1 MKELNE
7 VLQDWEAVIGLEIH
21 TELTAL
27 DTKMFCGCKLSHD
40 DEPNANVCPVCLG
53 LPGALPVPNR
63 QAIRSIVKAGLA
75 TNCQI
80 MRHSMFYR
88 KHYFYPDMAKNF
100 QTTQGP
106 VAFCMHGHLDLEVT
120 GRGAAER
127 PACAFGDAEAAS
139 LASASANAVGLSTQ
153 MSAQMPEGGAVG
165 GATGAGAGA
174 AAAGGALAAM
184 SGYDTANLAVPV
196 QHDDGSYTV
205 PIRILRIHMEEDAAK
220 MVHVGGEEGRIT
232 DAAESLIDYNRC
244 GTPLIELVTEPDLR
258 TPEEARL
265 FMEKLRRI
273 FLTLGISDCSME
285 KGSMRCDGN
294 VSLRRRGETKLG
306 TKTELKNLNSFKA
319 LHDGLAYEIC
329 RQAEVLEEGG
339 IIYQETRHWEPSRK
353 RTVVMRVKET
363 ADDYRLFPDPDLAPF
378 DLSDDFVEGCRE
390 ELPELPDAKRARF
403 EERYGIKTAD
413 AEQLAGD
420 PETAEFFEA
429 AVAGFAEALAGTD
442 KKAKKLAEK
451 SVQTVANLVINELAA
466 YLKAAGTTLADSG
479 LTPAQVASLAGLL
492 AADAISSNQAHEVF
506 GLMAETGGDP
516 EKIVDERGMR
526 QVSDTGALQPI
537 VDQVLAACP
546 DQAQQYRDGNQK
558 VIGYLVGQCMKA
570 SRGKGNPKL
579 FNELLRA
586 SLA

>member
-1 MKELNE
+1 MRELTE
-7 VLQDWEAVIGLEIH
+7 VLKDWEAVIGLEIH
-21 TELTAL
+21 AELTAL

-40 DEPNANVCPVCLG
+40 DAPNTNVCPVCLG
-53 LPGALPVPNR
+53 MPGALPVPNR
-63 QAIRSIVKAGLA
+63 RAIEGIVKAGLA
-75 TNCQI
+75 TNCEIQK
-80 MRHSMFYR
+80 HSMFYR

-106 VAFCMHGHLDLEVT
+106 VAFCMHGKLNLEVT

-127 PACAFGDAEAAS
+127 PLCAFGDGEAAS
-139 LASASANAVGLSTQ
+139 LASASANAEGLSRQ
-153 MSAQMPEGGAVG
+153 MAEGLPER
-165 GATGAGAGA
+165 
-174 AAAGGALAAM
+174 AGGALAGMAA
-184 SGYDTANLAVPV
+184 YDTADLAVAER
-196 QHDDGSYTV
+196 HEDGSYTV

-220 MVHVGGEEGRIT
+220 MVHVGGEEGRIGG
-232 DAAESLIDYNRC
+232 AAESLIDYNRC

-273 FLTLGISDCSME
+273 FLTIGISDCSME

-294 VSLRRRGETKLG
+294 VSIRRRGETGLG

-339 IIYQETRHWEPSRK
+339 TIYQETRHWEPSRK

-378 DLSDDFVEGCRE
+378 DLSDEFIEHCRA
-390 ELPELPDAKRARF
+390 ELPELPDAKRDRF
-403 EERYGIKTAD
+403 EADFGIKRAD

-429 AVAGFAEALAGTD
+429 AAAGLSG
-442 KKAKKLAEK
+442 KAA
-451 SVQTVANLVINELAA
+451 QTVANLVVNELAA
-466 YLKAAGTTLADSG
+466 YLKGVGVALAASG
-479 LTPAQVASLAGLL
+479 IAPAQVASLAKLL
-492 AADAISSNQAHEVF
+492 AEDAISSNQAHEVF
-506 GLMAETGGDP
+506 EAMAESGDDP
-516 EKIVDERGMR
+516 AKIVDERGMR
-526 QVSDTGALQPI
+526 QVSDTSALQPI
-537 VDQVLAACP
+537 VDEVLAACS

-558 VIGYLVGQCMKA
+558 VIGFLVGQCMKA
-570 SRGKGNPKL
+570 SRGTGNPKL
-579 FNELLRA
+579 FNELLRQA
-586 SLA
+586 LS

>member
-1 MKELNE
+1 MKELSE
-7 VLQDWEAVIGLEIH
+7 VLKDWEAVIGLEIH

-53 LPGALPVPNR
+53 LPGALPVPNKR
-63 QAIRSIVKAGLA
+63 AIESIVKAGLA

-80 MRHSMFYR
+80 QKHSMFYR

-106 VAFCMHGHLDLEVT
+106 IAFCMHGHLDLEVT

-127 PACAFGDAEAAS
+127 PECAFGEDEAKS
-139 LASASANAVGLSTQ
+139 LASASANAVGLSTS
-153 MSAQMPEGGAVG
+153 MNEQMPESAIHM
-165 GATGAGAGA
+165 AGYSADE
-174 AAAGGALAAM
+174 L
-184 SGYDTANLAVPV
+184 SLP
-196 QHDDGSYTV
+196 QRHEDGSYSV

-220 MVHVGGEEGRIT
+220 MNHLGGEEGRIT
-232 DAAESLIDYNRC
+232 AAAESLVDYNRC

-285 KGSMRCDGN
+285 HGSMRCDGN
-294 VSLRRRGETKLG
+294 VSLRRRGDTRLG

-378 DLSDDFVEGCRE
+378 DLSDEFIEHCAS
-390 ELPELPDAKRARF
+390 ELPELPDAKRDRF
-403 EERYGIKTAD
+403 EGDFGIKRAD
-413 AEQLAGD
+413 AELIAGD
-420 PETAEFFEA
+420 PATAAFFERA
-429 AVAGFAEALAGTD
+429 AEGLAG
-442 KKAKKLAEK
+442 KAAQ
-451 SVQTVANLVINELAA
+451 VVANLIVNEMAG
-466 YLKAAGTTLADSG
+466 YLKAAGTSLEDSG
-479 LTPAQVASLAGLL
+479 IAPAQVASLAKLL
-492 AADAISSNQAHEVF
+492 AEDAISSNQAHEVF
-506 GLMAETGGDP
+506 EAMAQSGDDP

-526 QVSDTGALQPI
+526 QVSDAGALQPI
-537 VDQVLAACP
+537 VDQVLANCP

-558 VIGYLVGQCMKA
+558 VIGFLVGQCMKA
-570 SRGKGNPKL
+570 SRGSGNPKL

-586 SLA
+586 SLS

>member
-1 MKELNE
+1 MKTLNE

-27 DTKMFCGCKLSHD
+27 DTKMFCNCRLSHD

-53 LPGALPVPNR
+53 LPGALPVPNKK
-63 QAIRSIVKAGLA
+63 AIQSIVKAGLA

-106 VAFCMHGHLDLEVT
+106 VAFCMHGHLDLEVS

-127 PACAFGDAEAAS
+127 PDCAFGEAEAQS
-139 LASASANAVGLSTQ
+139 LASASANAVGLSTS
-153 MSAQMPEGGAVG
+153 MSEHMPEGGDAVARPKASSQG
-165 GATGAGAGA
+165 T
-174 AAAGGALAAM
+174 
-184 SGYDTANLAVPV
+184 YDTANLAVPV
-196 QHDDGSYTV
+196 RAEDGSYTV

-232 DAAESLIDYNRC
+232 AATESLIDYNRC

-265 FMEKLRRI
+265 FMEKLRRV

-306 TKTELKNLNSFKA
+306 TKTELKNLNSFKS
-319 LHDGLAYEIC
+319 LHDGLEYEIC

-339 IIYQETRHWEPSRK
+339 VIFQETRHWEPSRK

-378 DLSDDFVEGCRE
+378 DLTDDFIDGCRAE
-390 ELPELPDAKRARF
+390 IPELPDAKRD
-403 EERYGIKTAD
+403 RYVAAGVKRAD
-413 AEQLAGD
+413 AEQIAGD
-420 PETAEFFEA
+420 PETAAFFEA
-429 AVAGFAEALAGTD
+429 AIEGLDA
-442 KKAKKLAEK
+442 KAT
-451 SVQTVANLVINELAA
+451 QTVANLVVNELVA

-479 LTPAQVASLAGLL
+479 LAPTQLASLAKLL

-506 GLMAETGGDP
+506 GAMAETGDDP
-516 EKIVDERGMR
+516 EKIVDARGMR
-526 QVSDTGALQPI
+526 QVSDTGALEP
-537 VDQVLAACP
+537 VVDAVLARCTDQVE
-546 DQAQQYRDGNQK
+546 QFRGGNRK
-558 VIGYLVGQCMKA
+558 VVGFLVGQCMKE

-579 FNELLRA
+579 FNQLLTSKLEA
-586 SLA
+586 M

>member
-1 MKELNE
+1 MKTLNE

-27 DTKMFCGCKLSHD
+27 DTKMFCNCRLSHD

-53 LPGALPVPNR
+53 LPGALPVPNKK
-63 QAIRSIVKAGLA
+63 AIQSIVKAGLA

-106 VAFCMHGHLDLEVT
+106 VAFCMHGHLDLEVS

-127 PACAFGDAEAAS
+127 PDCAFGEAEAQS
-139 LASASANAVGLSTQ
+139 LASASANAVGLSTS
-153 MSAQMPEGGAVG
+153 MSEHMPEGGDAVARPKASSQG
-165 GATGAGAGA
+165 T
-174 AAAGGALAAM
+174 
-184 SGYDTANLAVPV
+184 YDTANLAAPV
-196 QHDDGSYTV
+196 RAEDGSYTV

-232 DAAESLIDYNRC
+232 AATESLIDYNRC

-265 FMEKLRRI
+265 FMEKLRRV

-294 VSLRRRGETKLG
+294 VSLRRRGETRLG
-306 TKTELKNLNSFKA
+306 TKTELKNLNSFKS
-319 LHDGLAYEIC
+319 LHDGLEYEIC

-339 IIYQETRHWEPSRK
+339 VIYQETRHWEPSRK

-378 DLSDDFVEGCRE
+378 DLTDEFIDGCRAE
-390 ELPELPDAKRARF
+390 IPELPDAKRD
-403 EERYGIKTAD
+403 RYVAAGVKRAD
-413 AEQLAGD
+413 AEQIAGD
-420 PETAEFFEA
+420 PETAAFFETA
-429 AVAGFAEALAGTD
+429 TEGLDA
-442 KKAKKLAEK
+442 KAT
-451 SVQTVANLVINELAA
+451 QTVANLVVNELVA
-466 YLKAAGTTLADSG
+466 YLKAAGTSLADSG
-479 LTPAQVASLAGLL
+479 LAPAQLASLAKLL

-506 GLMAETGGDP
+506 DAMAETGDDP
-516 EKIVDERGMR
+516 EKIVDARGMR
-526 QVSDTGALQPI
+526 QVSDTGALEPI
-537 VDQVLAACP
+537 VDAVLARCT
-546 DQAQQYRDGNQK
+546 DQVEQFRGGNRK
-558 VIGYLVGQCMKA
+558 VVGFLVGQCMKE
-570 SRGKGNPKL
+570 SHGKGNPKL
-579 FNELLRA
+579 FNQLLTSKLEA
-586 SLA
+586 M

>member
-1 MKELNE
+1 MKELSE
-7 VLQDWEAVIGLEIH
+7 VLKDWEAVIGLEIH
-21 TELTAL
+21 TELTTL

-53 LPGALPVPNR
+53 LPGALPVPNKR
-63 QAIRSIVKAGLA
+63 AIESIVKAGLA

-80 MRHSMFYR
+80 QKHSMFYR

-106 VAFCMHGHLDLEVT
+106 IAFCMHGHLDLEVT
-120 GRGAAER
+120 GLGAAER
-127 PACAFGDAEAAS
+127 PECAFGEDEAKS
-139 LASASANAVGLSTQ
+139 LASASANAVGLSTS
-153 MSAQMPEGGAVG
+153 MNEQMPESAIHM
-165 GATGAGAGA
+165 A
-174 AAAGGALAAM
+174 
-184 SGYDTANLAVPV
+184 GYDADELSLP
-196 QHDDGSYTV
+196 QRHEDGSYSV

-220 MVHVGGEEGRIT
+220 MNHLGGEEGRIT
-232 DAAESLIDYNRC
+232 AAAESLVDYNRC

-285 KGSMRCDGN
+285 HGSMRCDGN
-294 VSLRRRGETKLG
+294 VSLRRRGETRLG

-378 DLSDDFVEGCRE
+378 DLSDEFIEHCAS
-390 ELPELPDAKRARF
+390 ELPELPDAKRDRF
-403 EERYGIKTAD
+403 EGAFGIKRAD
-413 AEQLAGD
+413 AELIAGD
-420 PETAEFFEA
+420 PATAAFFEQA
-429 AVAGFAEALAGTD
+429 AEGLAG
-442 KKAKKLAEK
+442 KAAQ
-451 SVQTVANLVINELAA
+451 VVANLIVNEMAG
-466 YLKAAGTTLADSG
+466 YLKAAGTSLEDSG
-479 LTPAQVASLAGLL
+479 IAPAQVASLAKLL
-492 AADAISSNQAHEVF
+492 AEDAISSNQAHEVF
-506 GLMAETGGDP
+506 EAMAQSGDDP

-526 QVSDTGALQPI
+526 QVSDAGALQPI
-537 VDQVLAACP
+537 VDQVLANCP

-558 VIGYLVGQCMKA
+558 VIGFLVGQCMKA
-570 SRGKGNPKL
+570 SRGSGNPKL

-586 SLA
+586 SLS

>member
-1 MKELNE
+1 MKKLAE

-21 TELTAL
+21 TELTTL
-27 DTKMFCGCKLSHD
+27 DTKMFCNCRLSHD

-63 QAIRSIVKAGLA
+63 RAIESIVKAGLA

-106 VAFCMHGHLDLEVT
+106 VAFCMHGHLDLEVS

-127 PACAFGDAEAAS
+127 PDCAFGEAEAQS
-139 LASASANAVGLSTQ
+139 LASASANAVGLSTS
-153 MSAQMPEGGAVG
+153 MSEHMPEGGDAVARPKASSQG
-165 GATGAGAGA
+165 T
-174 AAAGGALAAM
+174 
-184 SGYDTANLAVPV
+184 YDTANLAVPV
-196 QHDDGSYTV
+196 RAEDGSYTV

-232 DAAESLIDYNRC
+232 AATESLIDYNRC

-265 FMEKLRRI
+265 FMEKLRRV

-294 VSLRRRGETKLG
+294 VSLRRRGETRLG
-306 TKTELKNLNSFKA
+306 TKTELKNLNSFKS
-319 LHDGLAYEIC
+319 LHDGLEYEIC

-339 IIYQETRHWEPSRK
+339 VIYQETRHWEPSRK

-378 DLSDDFVEGCRE
+378 DLTDEFIDGCRAE
-390 ELPELPDAKRARF
+390 IPELPDAKRD
-403 EERYGIKTAD
+403 RYVAAGVKRAD
-413 AEQLAGD
+413 AEQIAGD
-420 PETAEFFEA
+420 PETAAFFETA
-429 AVAGFAEALAGTD
+429 TEGLDA
-442 KKAKKLAEK
+442 KAT
-451 SVQTVANLVINELAA
+451 QTVANLVVNELVA
-466 YLKAAGTTLADSG
+466 YLKAAGTSLADSG
-479 LTPAQVASLAGLL
+479 LAPAQLASLAKLL

-506 GLMAETGGDP
+506 DAMAETGDDP
-516 EKIVDERGMR
+516 EKIVDARGMR
-526 QVSDTGALQPI
+526 QVSDTGALEPI
-537 VDQVLAACP
+537 VDAVLARCT
-546 DQAQQYRDGNQK
+546 DQVEQFRGGNRK
-558 VIGYLVGQCMKA
+558 VVGFLVGQCMKE
-570 SRGKGNPKL
+570 SHGKGNPKL
-579 FNELLRA
+579 FNQLLTSKLEA
-586 SLA
+586 M

>member
-1 MKELNE
+1 MKELTE
-7 VLQDWEAVIGLEIH
+7 VLKDWEAVIGLEIH
-21 TELTAL
+21 TELTTL
-27 DTKMFCGCKLSHD
+27 ETKMFCGCKLSHD
-40 DEPNANVCPVCLG
+40 DAPNTNVCPVCLG

-63 QAIRSIVKAGLA
+63 RAIESIVKAGLA

-80 MRHSMFYR
+80 QKRSMFYR

-106 VAFCMHGHLDLEVT
+106 VAFCMHGRLDLEVT

-127 PACAFGDAEAAS
+127 PACAFGADQAES
-139 LASASANAVGLSTQ
+139 LASASANAEGLSRQ
-153 MSAQMPEGGAVG
+153 MVEGLPEQAS
-165 GATGAGAGA
+165 
-174 AAAGGALAAM
+174 GALAGMAA
-184 SGYDTANLAVPV
+184 YNTADLAVAER
-196 QHDDGSYTV
+196 HDDGSYTV

-220 MVHVGGEEGRIT
+220 MVHVGGQEGRIGG
-232 DAAESLIDYNRC
+232 AAESLVDYNRC

-273 FLTLGISDCSME
+273 FLTISISDCSME

-294 VSLRRRGETKLG
+294 VSIRRRGETSLG

-329 RQAEVLEEGG
+329 RQAEVLENGG
-339 IIYQETRHWEPSRK
+339 EIYQETRHWEPSRK

-378 DLSDDFVEGCRE
+378 DLSDEFIEHCRA
-390 ELPELPDAKRARF
+390 ELPELPDAKRERF
-403 EERYGIKTAD
+403 EADFGIKRAD

-420 PETAEFFEA
+420 PDTAAFFEQA
-429 AVAGFAEALAGTD
+429 AEGLSG
-442 KKAKKLAEK
+442 KAA
-451 SVQTVANLVINELAA
+451 QTVANLVVNELAA
-466 YLKAAGTTLADSG
+466 YLKGAGASLAQSG
-479 LTPAQVASLAGLL
+479 IVPAQVASLAKLL
-492 AADAISSNQAHEVF
+492 AEDAISSNQAHEVF
-506 GLMAETGGDP
+506 EAMAQSGEDP
-516 EKIVDERGMR
+516 EAIVDARGMR

-537 VDQVLAACP
+537 VDEVLAACA

-558 VIGYLVGQCMKA
+558 VIGFLVGQCMKV
-570 SRGKGNPKL
+570 SRGTGNPKL

-586 SLA
+586 SLS

>member
-1 MKELNE
+1 MKTLNE

-27 DTKMFCGCKLSHD
+27 DTKMFCNCRLSHD

-63 QAIRSIVKAGLA
+63 RAIESIVKAGLA

-106 VAFCMHGHLDLEVT
+106 VAFCMHGHLDLEVS

-127 PACAFGDAEAAS
+127 PDCAFGEAEAQS
-139 LASASANAVGLSTQ
+139 LASASANAVGLSTS
-153 MSAQMPEGGAVG
+153 MSEHMPEGGDAVARPKASSQG
-165 GATGAGAGA
+165 T
-174 AAAGGALAAM
+174 
-184 SGYDTANLAVPV
+184 YDTANLAVPV
-196 QHDDGSYTV
+196 RAEDGSYTV

-232 DAAESLIDYNRC
+232 AATESLIDYNRC

-265 FMEKLRRI
+265 FMEKLRRV

-306 TKTELKNLNSFKA
+306 TKTELKNLNSFKS
-319 LHDGLAYEIC
+319 LHDGLEYEIC

-339 IIYQETRHWEPSRK
+339 VIYQETRHWEPSRK

-378 DLSDDFVEGCRE
+378 DLMDDFIDGCRAE
-390 ELPELPDAKRARF
+390 IPELPDAKRD
-403 EERYGIKTAD
+403 RYVAAGVKRAD
-413 AEQLAGD
+413 AEQIAGD
-420 PETAEFFEA
+420 PETAAFFEA
-429 AVAGFAEALAGTD
+429 AIEGLDA
-442 KKAKKLAEK
+442 KAT
-451 SVQTVANLVINELAA
+451 QTVANLVVNELAA

-479 LTPAQVASLAGLL
+479 LAPTQLASLAKLL

-506 GLMAETGGDP
+506 GAMAETGDDP
-516 EKIVDERGMR
+516 EKIVDARGMR
-526 QVSDTGALQPI
+526 QVSDTGALEPI
-537 VDQVLAACP
+537 VDAVLARCT
-546 DQAQQYRDGNQK
+546 DQVEQFRGGNRK
-558 VIGYLVGQCMKA
+558 VVGFLVGQCMKE

-579 FNELLRA
+579 FNQLLT
-586 SLA
+586 SKLETM

>member
-27 DTKMFCGCKLSHD
+27 DTKMFCSCKNSHD

-53 LPGALPVPNR
+53 LPGALPVPNKR
-63 QAIRSIVKAGLA
+63 AIESIVKAGLA
-75 TNCQI
+75 TNCEIQK
-80 MRHSMFYR
+80 RSMFYR

-106 VAFCMHGHLDLEVT
+106 VAFCMHGHLNLEVT

-127 PACAFGDAEAAS
+127 PECAFGEAEAAS
-139 LASASANAVGLSTQ
+139 LASASANAVGLSTSMAQQ
-153 MSAQMPEGGAVG
+153 MRAGSEGAAG
-165 GATGAGAGA
+165 GTEAA
-174 AAAGGALAAM
+174 AAAGGALSAM
-184 SGYDTANLAVPV
+184 SGYDTASLALPER
-196 QHDDGSYTV
+196 HEDGSYTV

-220 MVHVGGEEGRIT
+220 MVHVGGDEGRIGG
-232 DAAESLIDYNRC
+232 AAESLIDYNRC

-294 VSLRRRGETKLG
+294 VSLRRRGETRLG

-339 IIYQETRHWEPSRK
+339 IIYQETRHWEPGRK

-378 DLSDDFVEGCRE
+378 DLTDEFIEHCRSE
-390 ELPELPDAKRARF
+390 IPELPDAKRD
-403 EERYGIKTAD
+403 RYEADFGIKRAD
-413 AEQLAGD
+413 AEQIAGD
-420 PETAEFFEA
+420 PETAAFFEEA
-429 AVAGFAEALAGTD
+429 ATGLSG
-442 KKAKKLAEK
+442 KAPQA
-451 SVQTVANLVINELAA
+451 VANLVVNEMAG
-466 YLKAAGTTLADSG
+466 YLKAAGVALGESG
-479 LTPAQVASLAGLL
+479 IAPAQVASLAKLL
-492 AADAISSNQAHEVF
+492 AEDAISSNQAHEVF
-506 GLMAETGGDP
+506 GLMAESGDDP

-526 QVSDTGALQPI
+526 QVSDAGALQPI
-537 VDQVLAACP
+537 VDDVLARCA

-558 VIGYLVGQCMKA
+558 VLGFLVGQCMKA
-570 SRGKGNPKL
+570 SRGQGNPKL
-579 FNELLRA
+579 FNELLRQA
-586 SLA
+586 LS

>member
-1 MKELNE
+1 MKELSE

-27 DTKMFCGCKLSHD
+27 DTKMFCNCKLSHD

-53 LPGALPVPNR
+53 LPGALPVPNKR
-63 QAIRSIVKAGLA
+63 AIESIVKAGLA
-75 TNCQI
+75 TNCEIQ
-80 MRHSMFYR
+80 RHSMFYR

-106 VAFCMHGHLDLEVT
+106 VAFCMHGRLDLEVS

-127 PACAFGDAEAAS
+127 PECAFGENEAKS
-139 LASASANAVGLSTQ
+139 LASASANAVGLSRQ
-153 MSAQMPEGGAVG
+153 MAEGLPEGMEVS
-165 GATGAGAGA
+165 A
-174 AAAGGALAAM
+174 AALGGM
-184 SGYDTANLAVPV
+184 GSYDTAGLAVPERRA
-196 QHDDGSYTV
+196 DGSYSV

-220 MVHVGGEEGRIT
+220 MVHVGGAEGRIGG
-232 DAAESLIDYNRC
+232 AAESLVDYNRC

-273 FLTLGISDCSME
+273 FLTIGISACSME

-294 VSLRRRGETKLG
+294 VSLRRRGETGLG

-329 RQAEVLEEGG
+329 RQAEVLESGG
-339 IIYQETRHWEPSRK
+339 MIYQETRHWEPSRK

-363 ADDYRLFPDPDLAPF
+363 ADDYRLFPDPDLEPF
-378 DLSDDFVEGCRE
+378 DLSDEFIEHCRG
-390 ELPELPDAKRARF
+390 ELPELPDAKRDRI
-403 EERYGIKTAD
+403 ERAFGVKSAD

-420 PETAEFFEA
+420 PVTAAFFEEA
-429 AVAGFAEALAGTD
+429 AAGLSG
-442 KKAKKLAEK
+442 KAA
-451 SVQTVANLVINELAA
+451 QTVANLVVNELAA
-466 YLKAAGTTLADSG
+466 YLKASG
-479 LTPAQVASLAGLL
+479 VALGESGIASAQVASLAKLL
-492 AADAISSNQAHEVF
+492 ASDAISSNQAHEVF
-506 GLMAETGGDP
+506 EAMAASGDDP

-526 QVSDTGALQPI
+526 QVSDAGALQPI
-537 VDQVLAACP
+537 VDEVLAACV

-558 VIGYLVGQCMKA
+558 VIGFLVGQCMKA

-586 SLA
+586 SLS

>member
-1 MKELNE
+1 MKKLAE

-21 TELTAL
+21 TELTTL
-27 DTKMFCGCKLSHD
+27 DTKMFCNCRLSHD

-63 QAIRSIVKAGLA
+63 RAIESIVKAGLA

-106 VAFCMHGHLDLEVT
+106 VAFCMHGHLDLEVS
-120 GRGAAER
+120 GRGAQER
-127 PACAFGDAEAAS
+127 PDCAFGEAEAQS
-139 LASASANAVGLSTQ
+139 LASASANAVGLSAS
-153 MSAQMPEGGAVG
+153 MSEHMPEGGAAVARPKASSQ
-165 GATGAGAGA
+165 GA
-174 AAAGGALAAM
+174 
-184 SGYDTANLAVPV
+184 YDTANLAVPV
-196 QHDDGSYTV
+196 RADDGSYTV

-232 DAAESLIDYNRC
+232 AATESLIDYNRC

-265 FMEKLRRI
+265 FMEKLRRV

-294 VSLRRRGETKLG
+294 VSLRRRGETRLG
-306 TKTELKNLNSFKA
+306 TKTELKNLNSFKS
-319 LHDGLAYEIC
+319 LHDGLEYEIC

-339 IIYQETRHWEPSRK
+339 VIYQETRHWEPSRK

-378 DLSDDFVEGCRE
+378 DLTDDFIDGCRAE
-390 ELPELPDAKRARF
+390 IPELPDAKRD
-403 EERYGIKTAD
+403 RYVAAGVKRAD
-413 AEQLAGD
+413 AEQIAGD
-420 PETAEFFEA
+420 PETAAFFEA
-429 AVAGFAEALAGTD
+429 AVAGLDA
-442 KKAKKLAEK
+442 KAA
-451 SVQTVANLVINELAA
+451 QTVANLVVNELVA

-479 LTPAQVASLAGLL
+479 LAPAQLASLAKLL

-506 GLMAETGGDP
+506 GAMAETGDDP
-516 EKIVDERGMR
+516 EKIVDGRGMR
-526 QVSDTGALQPI
+526 QVSDTGVLEPVVDAVLARCT
-537 VDQVLAACP
+537 DQVE
-546 DQAQQYRDGNQK
+546 QFRGGNRK
-558 VIGYLVGQCMKA
+558 VVGFLVGQCMKE

-579 FNELLRA
+579 FNQLLTSKLEA
-586 SLA
+586 M

>member
-1 MKELNE
+1 MKELTE
-7 VLQDWEAVIGLEIH
+7 VLKDWEAVIGLEIH
-21 TELTAL
+21 TELTTL
-27 DTKMFCGCKLSHD
+27 ETKMFCGCKLSHD
-40 DEPNANVCPVCLG
+40 DAPNTNVCPVCLG

-63 QAIRSIVKAGLA
+63 RAIESIVKAGLA

-80 MRHSMFYR
+80 QKRSMFYR

-106 VAFCMHGHLDLEVT
+106 VAFCMHGRLDLEVT

-127 PACAFGDAEAAS
+127 PACAFGADQAES
-139 LASASANAVGLSTQ
+139 LASASANAEGLSRQ
-153 MSAQMPEGGAVG
+153 MVEGLPEQASS
-165 GATGAGAGA
+165 
-174 AAAGGALAAM
+174 ALAGMAA
-184 SGYDTANLAVPV
+184 YNTVDLAVAER
-196 QHDDGSYTV
+196 HDDGSYTV

-220 MVHVGGEEGRIT
+220 MVHVGGQEGRIGG
-232 DAAESLIDYNRC
+232 AAESLVDYNRC

-273 FLTLGISDCSME
+273 FLTIGISDCSME

-294 VSLRRRGETKLG
+294 VSIRRRGETSLG

-329 RQAEVLEEGG
+329 RQAEVLENGG
-339 IIYQETRHWEPSRK
+339 EIYQETRHWEPSRK

-378 DLSDDFVEGCRE
+378 DLSDEFIEHCRA
-390 ELPELPDAKRARF
+390 ELPELPDAKRERF
-403 EERYGIKTAD
+403 EADFGIKRAD

-420 PETAEFFEA
+420 PDTAAFFEQA
-429 AVAGFAEALAGTD
+429 AEGLSG
-442 KKAKKLAEK
+442 KAA
-451 SVQTVANLVINELAA
+451 QTVANLVVNELAA
-466 YLKAAGTTLADSG
+466 YLKGAGASLAQSG
-479 LTPAQVASLAGLL
+479 IVPAQVASLAKLL
-492 AADAISSNQAHEVF
+492 AEDAVSSNQAHEVF
-506 GLMAETGGDP
+506 EAMAQSGEDP
-516 EKIVDERGMR
+516 EAIVDARGMR

-537 VDQVLAACP
+537 VDEVLAACA

-558 VIGYLVGQCMKA
+558 VIGFLVGQCMKA
-570 SRGKGNPKL
+570 SRGTGNPKL

-586 SLA
+586 SLS